1 MDRKRIGKTV
11 PKATP
16 TSKRISSN
24 GSSMALAAPGTGGY
38 SINRQQN
45 SGSTGIHPTNIIAH
59 NMTPTGQYGPGGH
72 QLQNTPSFHT
82 NAAYNTPPFVQNQPH
97 ANHNNAQNHPTV
109 PNHHVFQNYP
119 MVQNVGYLVSTA
131 TPPPA
136 GVPNNTAPRTQQ
148 QRQMFGNP
156 HSTPVANQV
165 YVNQAFPSA
174 RASVMAKQA
183 HPAQPAQP
191 AAPSMDETVA
201 LLKNLLEEDE
211 INFEDHIQGFEDLA
225 RFAEAE
231 KRVNMVLTPK
241 LARDFPADKAQQM
254 ALARGFF
261 DSLVYRKIRVER
273 VGSKIALN
281 RIKSSKLITFKIVAW
296 KLLVYQS
303 QPLVKVDTS

>member
-1 MDRKRIGKTV
+1 MNRLQ
-11 PKATP
+11 
-16 TSKRISSN
+16 TSS
-24 GSSMALAAPGTGGY
+24 
-38 SINRQQN
+38 
-45 SGSTGIHPTNIIAH
+45 STGSNPMTIIAH

-72 QLQNTPSFHT
+72 QLQNSFHT
-82 NAAYNTPPFVQNQPH
+82 SAAYNTHPFVQNQPH
-97 ANHNNAQNHPTV
+97 ANHHNAQNQPNA
-109 PNHHVFQNYP
+109 PNHPVFQNYP
-119 MVQNVGYLVSTA
+119 MVQNVGYLVST
-131 TPPPA
+131 TPTPPA
-136 GVPNNTAPRTQQ
+136 GVPNTTAPRTRHR
-148 QRQMFGNP
+148 RQMFGNP
-156 HSTPVANQV
+156 HCTPVASQV
-165 YVNQAFPSA
+165 HASPAFPSA
-174 RASVMAKQA
+174 HASVMAKQG
-183 HPAQPAQP
+183 HPVQPPRPAQP

-201 LLKNLLEEDE
+201 LLKNLLEEDK
-211 INFEDHIQGFEDLA
+211 INFEDHIQGFDDLA

-241 LARDFPADKAQQM
+241 LARDFPVDKAQQM